1 MMESQPQS
9 SRFTAQ
15 LIETEADLDTMLST
29 PTPELLRAMSQW
41 EGDLLILGGAGKIGP
56 SLGRMARSALAE
68 SGKVV
73 RVIAADLFPM
83 PAGRKALEAN
93 GIEIVTCDLLDREAL
108 ARLPDAPNV
117 IFMAGRKFGS
127 TGDEPL
133 TWALNVHVPAL
144 VAERYRDARIVV
156 FSSGNVYPFVPI
168 TAGGGTEEDPPGPVG
183 EYAQSC
189 LGRERMFQHFSGR
202 FGTPVTIL
210 RLNYAIDLRYGVILD
225 VAQKVHRGLPVDVT
239 MGHVN
244 VIWQGDVNAR
254 TLQSFSLCQSPPTIL
269 NIAGAE
275 TVSVRAM
282 AVRLG
287 ELMGKKPVFQGRE
300 ADTAL
305 LSNASRA
312 RSLFGEPTV
321 PLDTMIQWV
330 AHWVM
335 IGGPTLD
342 KPTHFE
348 QRDGKF

>member
-1 MMESQPQS
+1 MRQGNTQLSG
-9 SRFTAQ
+9 FTAP
-15 LIETEADLDTMLST
+15 LIENEEDLDRMLST
-29 PTPELLRAMSQW
+29 PTPGLVEALSEW
-41 EGDLLILGGAGKIGP
+41 EGDLLILGAGGKIGP
-56 SLGRMARSALAE
+56 RLAAMARTALAE
-68 SGKVV
+68 SGKTA
-73 RVIAADLFPM
+73 RVIAVDLFPA
-83 PAGRKALEAN
+83 PAAREALEAD
-93 GIEIVTCDLLDREAL
+93 GIEAITCDLLDREAL

-144 VAERYRDARIVV
+144 VADRYRDARIVV
-156 FSSGNVYPFVPI
+156 FSSGNVYPFTPV
-168 TAGGGTEEDPPGPVG
+168 TSGGPTEDDPVGPVG

-189 LGRERMFQHFSGR
+189 LGRERMFQHFSRR
-202 FGTPVTIL
+202 FGTRATIL

-225 VAQKVHRGLPVDVT
+225 VAQKVHEGLPIDVT
-239 MGHVN
+239 MGYVN
-244 VIWQGDVNAR
+244 VVWQGDVNAR
-254 TLQSFSLCQSPPTIL
+254 TLRSFSLCQSPPTIV
-269 NIAGAE
+269 NITGPEA
-275 TVSVRAM
+275 VSVRAM
-282 AVRLG
+282 AERLG
-287 ELMGKKPVFQGRE
+287 ELMGRQPVFEGRE

-312 RSLFGEPTV
+312 RALFGEPTA
-321 PLDTMIQWV
+321 PLDTMVQWV

>member
-1 MMESQPQS
+1 
-9 SRFTAQ
+9 
-15 LIETEADLDTMLST
+15 MLST
-29 PTPELLRAMSQW
+29 PTPGLVEALSEW
-41 EGDLLILGGAGKIGP
+41 EGDLLILGAGGKIGP
-56 SLGRMARSALAE
+56 RLAAMARTALAE
-68 SGKVV
+68 SGKTA
-73 RVIAADLFPM
+73 RVIAVDLFPA
-83 PAGRKALEAN
+83 PAAREALEAD
-93 GIEIVTCDLLDREAL
+93 GIEAITCDLLDREAL

-144 VAERYRDARIVV
+144 VADRYRDARIVV
-156 FSSGNVYPFVPI
+156 FSSGNVYPFTPV
-168 TAGGGTEEDPPGPVG
+168 TSGGPTEDDPVGPVG

-189 LGRERMFQHFSGR
+189 LGRERMFQHFSRR
-202 FGTPVTIL
+202 FGTRATIL

-225 VAQKVHRGLPVDVT
+225 VAQKVHEGLPIDVT
-239 MGHVN
+239 MGYVN
-244 VIWQGDVNAR
+244 VVWQGDVNAR
-254 TLQSFSLCQSPPTIL
+254 TLRSFSLCQSPPTIV
-269 NIAGAE
+269 NITGPEA
-275 TVSVRAM
+275 VSVRAM
-282 AVRLG
+282 AERLG
-287 ELMGKKPVFQGRE
+287 ELMGRQPVFEGRE

-312 RSLFGEPTV
+312 RALFGEPTA
-321 PLDTMIQWV
+321 PLDTMVQWV